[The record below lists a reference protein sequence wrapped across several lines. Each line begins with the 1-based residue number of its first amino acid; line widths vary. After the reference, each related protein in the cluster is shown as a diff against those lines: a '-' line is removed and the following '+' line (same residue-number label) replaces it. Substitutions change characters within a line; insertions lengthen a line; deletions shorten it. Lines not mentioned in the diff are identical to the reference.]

1 MGKTNV
7 NERSSHSGEPLMDDE
22 TRRIV
27 EGIVKLAKRQNLDPQ
42 IALLTNAIVHLYKQ
56 TGQLRQT
63 DLDAFEQ
70 IEELD
75 RRQGPGDQ

>member
-1 MGKTNV
+1 
-7 NERSSHSGEPLMDDE
+7 MDGE

-27 EGIVKLAKRQNLDPQ
+27 EGMVKLARLKDLDPQ
-42 IALLTNAIVHLYKQ
+42 ISLLTTAVIHLYKQ
-56 TGQLRQT
+56 TGQLHES

-75 RRQGPGDQ
+75 RRQGPGDI